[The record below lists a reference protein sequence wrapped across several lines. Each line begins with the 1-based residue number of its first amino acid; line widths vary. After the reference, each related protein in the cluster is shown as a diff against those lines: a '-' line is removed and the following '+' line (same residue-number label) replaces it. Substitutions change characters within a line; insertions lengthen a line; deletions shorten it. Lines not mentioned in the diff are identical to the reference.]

1 LFVKIIFKGS
11 MELDEGPEYDRYV
24 EGVGMGCWGLFVY
37 SSSSAVYA
45 CKKKNKTL
53 ESNETQI

>member
-1 LFVKIIFKGS
+1 